1 MKTALQSLA
10 LVALTFAVVALWSF
24 LAHIPARAAAPA
36 LACLAAAGAA
46 VCLTM
51 AVTVCSQSNQY

>member
-10 LVALTFAVVALWSF
+10 LVALTFSVVAIWTF
-24 LAHIPARAAAPA
+24 LAHIPARAAAPT
-36 LACLAAAGAA
+36 LACLAASAAA

-51 AVTVCSQSNQY
+51 AVAVLTSPDV